1 MLPAAEVQTE
11 AWETKVR
18 PGMWKDPSQAP
29 RERPA
34 TNDHGKRKTLL
45 FR

>member
-18 PGMWKDPSQAP
+18 PEMWKDPSQAP